1 MDGRYGPYLT
11 DGQTNASL
19 PKGMEAGEL
28 TLETA
33 LQLLADRAASAPA
46 KKGRGRAT
54 KKGSTTK
61 KAAPK
66 KRAASPAKASKPST
80 KKVAKKKSAGA
91 KPKATK
97 KPSGK
102 SSSDA

>member
-19 PKGMEAGEL
+19 PKGTDAAEL
-28 TLETA
+28 TLEAA

-54 KKGSTTK
+54 KKGSTAR

-66 KRAASPAKASKPST
+66 KRAGSSAEASKPST
-80 KKVAKKKSAGA
+80 KKVAKKKPAAA
-91 KPKATK
+91 KSKTTK
-97 KPSGK
+97 KSARKPA
-102 SSSDA
+102 SDE